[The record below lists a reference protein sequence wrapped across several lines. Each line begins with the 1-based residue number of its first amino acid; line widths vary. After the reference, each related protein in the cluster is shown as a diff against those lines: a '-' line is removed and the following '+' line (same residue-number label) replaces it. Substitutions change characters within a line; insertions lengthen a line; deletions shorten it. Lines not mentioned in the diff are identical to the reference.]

1 MKALIIRG
9 YARQRMSIDPTIM
22 KTPIMALDC
31 FTRCYD
37 EQRQASREINVESEP
52 LTYAAIGLVIGL
64 IIGAGCYRLLSKSQ
78 RQLASLRQTLLERE
92 HQVASLKNGV
102 SNQLSSVHESLA
114 TIRQETDELEKKLQ
128 EDAGQWQLDRL
139 THRPAELS
147 DLRPTT
153 AATADTTN
161 EPAMPR
167 DYADG
172 KNGTLS
178 EDFGLKDKDS
188 SDDAATAPR
197 Y

>member
-1 MKALIIRG
+1 M
-9 YARQRMSIDPTIM
+9 
-22 KTPIMALDC
+22 
-31 FTRCYD
+31 
-37 EQRQASREINVESEP
+37 ESEP

-102 SNQLSSVHESLA
+102 SHQLSSVHESLA

-128 EDAGQWQLDRL
+128 DDAGQWQLDQL
-139 THRPAELS
+139 THRPAELT
-147 DLRPTT
+147 DLRPV
-153 AATADTTN
+153 N
-161 EPAMPR
+161 EPTDTLSAPATPR

-172 KNGTLS
+172 QNGTLS
-178 EDFGLKDKDS
+178 EHFGLKDKEAR
-188 SDDAATAPR
+188 DDTATPPR

>member
-1 MKALIIRG
+1 
-9 YARQRMSIDPTIM
+9 MSIDPTIM

-78 RQLASLRQTLLERE
+78 RELASLRQTLLERE

-139 THRPAELS
+139 THHPAELS

-153 AATADTTN
+153 ADTAD

-188 SDDAATAPR
+188 SDAPATAPR

>member
-1 MKALIIRG
+1 
-9 YARQRMSIDPTIM
+9 
-22 KTPIMALDC
+22 
-31 FTRCYD
+31 
-37 EQRQASREINVESEP
+37 VESEP

-114 TIRQETDELEKKLQ
+114 AIRQETDELEKKLHD
-128 EDAGQWQLDRL
+128 DAGQWQLDKL
-139 THRPAELS
+139 THHPAELS
-147 DLRPTT
+147 DLRL
-153 AATADTTN
+153 TADAAVEKPN

-178 EDFGLKDKDS
+178 EDFGLKDKDA
-188 SDDAATAPR
+188 DEDTATPPR

>member
-1 MKALIIRG
+1 
-9 YARQRMSIDPTIM
+9 M

-31 FTRCYD
+31 ITRCHD
-37 EQRQASREINVESEP
+37 EQRQASREINVESES

-78 RQLASLRQTLLERE
+78 RQLASLRQSLLERE

-114 TIRQETDELEKKLQ
+114 TIRQEADELEKKLQ

-139 THRPAELS
+139 THHPAALS

-153 AATADTTN
+153 SAPTDTAS

-178 EDFGLKDKDS
+178 EDFGLKDKTA
-188 SDDAATAPR
+188 SDETATAPR